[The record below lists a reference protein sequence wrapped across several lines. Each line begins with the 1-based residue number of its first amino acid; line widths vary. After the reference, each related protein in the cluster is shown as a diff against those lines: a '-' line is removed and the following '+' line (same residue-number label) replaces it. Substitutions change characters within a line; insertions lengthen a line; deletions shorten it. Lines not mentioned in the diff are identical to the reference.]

1 MAFSSWYPSRR
12 AYGSSYT
19 RYGSQYGRYSRYR
32 RSSRSRAT
40 GNQIAAR
47 QQKDSATVTINR
59 IASYQIV
66 IPSQESGNTV
76 AINHWNSL
84 RLSSYYSN
92 YSPMY
97 DQMKI
102 DKIRVKLTG
111 SRLATAVL
119 EGAAGF
125 SPAVV
130 MAFDRNG
137 LDETQIGVQAQGSKL
152 NKLTPTSVS
161 TYSSAQIKNWSAG
174 NAFVM
179 YQTIYPSTISE
190 KGQWIST
197 TSLSD
202 PESVDKTTNPC
213 TLSTDP
219 TVPFKPITLIALD
232 MAGGKVAAEQTY
244 GFQIEFE
251 YVVTFRGMRK
261 PSLNSNS

>member
-1 MAFSSWYPSRR
+1 MAFSTYFPSRR
-12 AYGSSYT
+12 PYGTGYT

-47 QQKDSATVTINR
+47 QQRDSATVTINR
-59 IASYQIV
+59 IAAYQV
-66 IPSQESGNTV
+66 EVSGNASGGAL

-111 SRLATAVL
+111 SRLASATV

-125 SPAVV
+125 CPAVIL
-130 MAFDRNG
+130 AFDRNG
-137 LDETQIGVQAQGSKL
+137 LNAEQIGKGS
-152 NKLTPTSVS
+152 LTADSVA
-161 TYSSAQIKNWSAG
+161 TYSSAQIKNWSIG
-174 NAFVM
+174 NSFAM
-179 YQTIYPSTISE
+179 YQTVYPSTISE
-190 KGQWIST
+190 KGQWLST
-197 TSLSD
+197 ASLLD
-202 PESVDKTTNPC
+202 PEVADNKSPTNPC
-213 TLSTDP
+213 ELSSDP
-219 TVPFKPITLIALD
+219 TVPFKPTTLLAVE
-232 MAGGKVAAEQTY
+232 MSGATVSSSQTY

-261 PSLNSNS
+261 PKIDST